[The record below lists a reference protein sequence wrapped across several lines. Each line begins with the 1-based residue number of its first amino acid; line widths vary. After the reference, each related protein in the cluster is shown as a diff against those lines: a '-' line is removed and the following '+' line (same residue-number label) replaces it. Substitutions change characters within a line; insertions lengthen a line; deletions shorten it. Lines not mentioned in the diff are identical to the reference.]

1 MSWMTAWLAAACFT
15 IFSCGLAGA
24 AGTGKIDVV
33 WDGFS
38 FPNDSAVGEA
48 CEVKRNPSRKLL
60 FSEEYQ
66 AYFFKK
72 IEEIED
78 DNYRFVN
85 YAADERGE
93 TLHLTITINLEWAEM
108 ADPSEVRSL
117 KADSY
122 VGRYRL
128 CSSLM
133 LYRADSSRYMLENV
147 KATCA
152 TKELLAKEYD
162 SLDEFIEKF
171 IRGRASAT
179 DTNVEGEWL
188 AEAAQLLVKKKTG
201 FHVPLGVANVELSEQ
216 IYAGDNAKR
225 ERLRLFLA
233 EDMSY
238 RLSEAFKKPVIPP
251 TLSANGQKSLR
262 FREPSRS
269 RSISKWPANH
279 TSSLSILP
287 FQQKLIE
294 DNEHFF
300 SILTITH
307 ETATKERHMSNA
319 GFFFGR
325 KIPVRK
331 TASSTNNTEARLI
344 LDLQKRQ
351 IPVENL
357 DRLFQG
363 IAAQLVKT
371 DKRWIE
377 ENTFKSD
384 PATVLRGFAKL
395 QKELQ

>member
-1 MSWMTAWLAAACFT
+1 MRRVAKLLAAACLTFLT
-15 IFSCGLAGA
+15 CGIAGA
-24 AGTGKIDVV
+24 AAGQKIDVV

-38 FPNDSAVGEA
+38 FPNESGAAEA
-48 CEVKRNPSRKLL
+48 CDVKRNPSCKLL
-60 FSEEYQ
+60 FSDDYQ
-66 AYFFKK
+66 AHFFKK
-72 IEEIED
+72 IQEIED
-78 DNYRFVN
+78 DRYQFVN

-108 ADPSEVRSL
+108 ADLSEVRSL
-117 KADSY
+117 KPDSY

-147 KATCA
+147 KAMCA
-152 TKELLAKEYD
+152 TKELLAREHD
-162 SLDEFIEKF
+162 NLDGFIEKF

-179 DTNVEGEWL
+179 DTNVESDWL
-188 AEAAQLLVKKKTG
+188 AEAAQLLVKKSG
-201 FHVPLGVANVELSEQ
+201 FHVPLGVANVELSDQ
-216 IYAGDNAKR
+216 IYAGDSAKR

-262 FREPSRS
+262 FSDPSRN
-269 RSISKWPANH
+269 RSISIWPAAH
-279 TSSLSILP
+279 TISLTILP
-287 FQQKLIE
+287 FQQKLID

-300 SILTITH
+300 SMLTLSH
-307 ETATKERHMSNA
+307 ESATKERHLSNA

-325 KIPVRK
+325 KIPVRR
-331 TASSTNNTEARLI
+331 TTSSTNNTEARLI

-357 DRLFQG
+357 DRLFQS

-371 DKRWIE
+371 EKKWIE
-377 ENTFKSD
+377 ENIYKSD
-384 PATVLRGFAKL
+384 PAAVLRGFAKL